1 MRYRVSGIVNT
12 QLIERVLLF
21 AGLHLN
27 QSMCVE
33 RMRREALEALAPED
47 GGRLLADLGAARRLA
62 APWSVA
68 YFDFFFAAAR
78 FQVRTRRCSGSSVT
92 GQGQVRYKVSV
103 RDEWLAITGVH

>member
-47 GGRLLADLGAARRLA
+47 GGDY
-62 APWSVA
+62 S
-68 YFDFFFAAAR
+68 
-78 FQVRTRRCSGSSVT
+78 RT
-92 GQGQVRYKVSV
+92 
-103 RDEWLAITGVH
+103 